1 MTLQAARKVLARLAA
16 WRERR
21 RAAKEAAALARRIA
35 AANPEM
41 VKLQQEIAE
50 RAKRHRNA
58 GPLRKQLHDKI
69 VANLARE
76 QGRSLPERIAS

>member
-1 MTLQAARKVLARLAA
+1 MTRSTARHILATFTA

-21 RAAKEAAALARRIA
+21 RAAKAATALARRIA
-35 AANPEM
+35 AADPEM
-41 VKLQQEIAE
+41 AKLQREIAE

-58 GPLRKQLHDKI
+58 APLRKQLHDKI

-76 QGRSLPERIAS
+76 QGRSTPERIA

>member
-1 MTLQAARKVLARLAA
+1 MAQSQ
-16 WRERR
+16 
-21 RAAKEAAALARRIA
+21 RAAKAATALARRIA

-41 VKLQQEIAE
+41 VKLQQEIAD

-76 QGRSLPERIAS
+76 QGRPIPERIAS

>member
-1 MTLQAARKVLARLAA
+1 MTRSTARHILATFTA

-21 RAAKEAAALARRIA
+21 RAAKAATALARRIA

-41 VKLQQEIAE
+41 VKLQQQIAE

-58 GPLRKQLHDKI
+58 GPLRKQLHDQI
-69 VANLARE
+69 IANLARE

>member
-1 MTLQAARKVLARLAA
+1 MIRRLSSQAIATFTA

-21 RAAKEAAALARRIA
+21 RAAKAAAVLARRIA

-41 VKLQQEIAE
+41 VKLQEQIAE

-58 GPLRKQLHDKI
+58 APLRKQLRDLVI
-69 VANLARE
+69 ANLARE
-76 QGRSLPERIAS
+76 QGRTLNERSFQ